1 MLKDITLGQYFP
13 GDTVIHK
20 LDPRTKLILVIVF
33 IVALFLAVDW
43 ISYAFMF
50 LVTAACIKVSTIR
63 LKSILKGLKPLIF
76 IICFTGILNLFYTK
90 GGTVL
95 LDWWI
100 FTITTEGIK
109 RAFLMVVRIML
120 LITGTFLLTYTTSPI
135 ALTDGLEILLNPL
148 KKIKVPVH
156 EMSMIMSMALRFIPT
171 LIEETDKIMS
181 AQKARGADFS
191 TGKITDRA
199 KALLPLLVP
208 LFVSSFRRAD
218 ELAVAMESRCYHGG
232 EGRTRMN
239 ALRMARRDGLRIP
252 VVYNCGGYETVET
265 LRLLDGLVDIYL
277 PDFKYYSTYYAG
289 LYSGAPDYPDVAR
302 EALTEMVRQTGAPQ
316 FDAAGLMTRGTVVRH
331 LMLPGLAGDTAQVL
345 RYLAEHFG
353 DRILV
358 RLMRQYTP
366 FGMEAYPELDRKIT
380 DSEYEDA
387 VHLFSDLGLAGFLQD
402 GESISESFIPAF
414 DGQGV

>member
-1 MLKDITLGQYFP
+1 M
-13 GDTVIHK
+13 
-20 LDPRTKLILVIVF
+20 
-33 IVALFLAVDW
+33 
-43 ISYAFMF
+43 
-50 LVTAACIKVSTIR
+50 
-63 LKSILKGLKPLIF
+63 KPLIF

-239 ALRMARRDGLRIP
+239 SLRMARRDVLA
-252 VVYNCGGYETVET
+252 
-265 LRLLDGLVDIYL
+265 
-277 PDFKYYSTYYAG
+277 F
-289 LYSGAPDYPDVAR
+289 
-302 EALTEMVRQTGAPQ
+302 
-316 FDAAGLMTRGTVVRH
+316 
-331 LMLPGLAGDTAQVL
+331 LAGAAVL
-345 RYLAEHFG
+345 GAMIAMNVYG
-353 DRILV
+353 I
-358 RLMRQYTP
+358 
-366 FGMEAYPELDRKIT
+366 
-380 DSEYEDA
+380 
-387 VHLFSDLGLAGFLQD
+387 
-402 GESISESFIPAF
+402 
-414 DGQGV
+414 